1 MVNVRHK
8 GAANERAVAKLYYED
23 MGVKLVRDIEQY
35 RRADRGDLIPD
46 GDFDWCF
53 CIEVKA
59 RVGVNTQ
66 HDKSWWEQVAKAAK
80 AYDKIP
86 VLWYKF
92 NRRPW
97 RVVMQMCDVALALC
111 PTGTATIYDVKHQA
125 DLLTMSPETHF
136 YLAREILAEMA

>member
-1 MVNVRHK
+1 MVNVRQK
-8 GAANERAVAKLYYED
+8 GAANERAVAKLYYDD

-46 GDFDWCF
+46 GDFGWCF

-66 HDKSWWEQVAKAAK
+66 HDKSWWEQVEKAAK

-92 NRRPW
+92 NRRHW

-111 PTGTATIYDVKHQA
+111 PASLAVEHQK

-136 YLAREILAEMA
+136 YLAREILAKRAEL